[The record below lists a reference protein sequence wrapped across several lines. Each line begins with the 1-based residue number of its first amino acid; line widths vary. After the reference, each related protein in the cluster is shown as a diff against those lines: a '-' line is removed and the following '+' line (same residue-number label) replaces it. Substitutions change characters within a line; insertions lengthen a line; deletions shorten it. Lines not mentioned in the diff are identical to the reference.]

1 MRGEKRW
8 YILFISLYTISTIW
22 AALSTYYD
30 SGTVGEDGSVSHSA
44 RSGSATSRHRGYNYG
59 K

>member
-8 YILFISLYTISTIW
+8 YILFISLYSISTIW

-30 SGTVGEDGSVSHSA
+30 PGTARDDETVSHSV
-44 RSGSATSRHRGYNYG
+44 RSGSGTSRHRGYSYG

>member
-8 YILFISLYTISTIW
+8 YILFISLYTISTIL
-22 AALSTYYD
+22 AALSNYYE
-30 SGTVGEDGSVSHSA
+30 SGTIRKDWSVSHSA